1 MKLHPFQIQAVAAR
15 VAQCNEKYWL
25 LASPTGT
32 GKTYMGLAL
41 QHALRDAGIPTCIV
55 TPRVEIIAD
64 MLRKMGL
71 SPHSLDH
78 AVSLGQTKL
87 IYTPIRLRNLMLAGT
102 ELPYKHAIYDEAH
115 HDEADTYKQ
124 LDALFDADM
133 RYSGLTATPYRGTPK
148 STSKFR
154 ERWGEP
160 HWAITYPQA
169 VEQGYLS
176 MPKCETWGLVDDD
189 VLELSSTGEFVLSTL
204 CAEVSNTL
212 EHALIRARES
222 GMFGPRGKPSR
233 PTIIGVPSS
242 SLFPQM
248 EDESSCLGLALGYV
262 DQSTTY
268 EQRQRLF
275 RRAINSEIA
284 LVHINVISEGVDMPI
299 RQYLDLAPVMSP
311 VAFMQRF
318 GRATRPTAPGEDSPR
333 YVCTNHNIVRH
344 GYLFDG
350 LLPPSVFIEAQKAFN
365 RPAERSVK
373 ARAFGIQSLG
383 KIKPAT
389 VALCNGLKV
398 SVYAITSMVGNQK
411 HSYLAVLHP
420 SYASPLFFRRQD
432 QHGGAVEYGKW
443 AVESNPPD
451 DFTGFK
457 SLPSGTLSEKQ
468 INWWNRSAKSV
479 GLDPSQELTP
489 KVFQLLPALKDV
501 GASFNS

>member
-1 MKLHPFQIQAVAAR
+1 MELHQFQSTAVDSRLHNAT
-15 VAQCNEKYWL
+15 EKYWL

-32 GKTYMGLAL
+32 GKTYMGLGLLGKLEAACL
-41 QHALRDAGIPTCIV
+41 V

-64 MLRKMGL
+64 MLRKMGY

-78 AVSLGQTKL
+78 AVALGQTKH
-87 IYTPIRLRNLMLAGT
+87 IYTPIRLRNMMLAGA
-102 ELPYKHAIYDEAH
+102 ELLYKHAIYDEAH

-124 LDALFDADM
+124 LDALFDTDM
-133 RYSGLTATPYRGTPK
+133 VYTGLTATPYRGTPK

-154 ERWGEP
+154 DRWGDP
-160 HWAITYPQA
+160 HWAITYPDA
-169 VEQGYLS
+169 VQQGYLAL
-176 MPKCETWGLVDDD
+176 PRCETWGLVDDD

-212 EHALIRARES
+212 EHAFIRAKEA
-222 GMFGPRGKPSR
+222 GFFGKNGKPSR

-248 EDESSCLGLALGYV
+248 RDEAGCLGLQLGYV

-275 RRAINSEIA
+275 RRAVNSEIA
-284 LVHINVISEGVDMPI
+284 LCHINVISEGVDMPI

-318 GRATRPTAPGEDSPR
+318 GRCTRPLHSATEEAPR
-333 YVCTNHNIVRH
+333 YVCTNHNLVRH

-350 LLPPSVFIEAQKAFN
+350 LLPPSVFIEAQKAFSK
-365 RPAERSVK
+365 PAERTAK

-389 VALCNGLKV
+389 VALCNGLRV
-398 SVYAITSMVGNQK
+398 SVYAITQMVDNRK
-411 HSYLAVLHP
+411 HSYLAILHP
-420 SYASPLFFRRQD
+420 SYAAPLFFRRQD
-432 QHGGAVEYGKW
+432 LHGDAAIEYGKW
-443 AVESNPPD
+443 SIESDPPT
-451 DFTGFK
+451 DFAGFK
-457 SLPSGTLSEKQ
+457 SLPSGSLSEKQ
-468 INWWNRSAKSV
+468 VNWWNRSAKSV
-479 GLDPSQELTP
+479 GLDPTQELTP
-489 KVFQLLPALKDV
+489 KVFALLPALKDI
-501 GASFNS
+501 GASLA